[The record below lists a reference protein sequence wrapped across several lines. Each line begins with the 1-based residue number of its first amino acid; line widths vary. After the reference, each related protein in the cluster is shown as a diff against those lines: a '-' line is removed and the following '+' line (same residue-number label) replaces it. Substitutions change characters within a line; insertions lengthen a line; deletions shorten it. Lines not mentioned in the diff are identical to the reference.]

1 MEFGTPE
8 FWLALGQIMLINVL
22 LSGDNAVVIALA
34 SRNLP
39 AQQQKWAVLIGS
51 AGAIVALVVLAFF
64 AVKLLELDYVK
75 MVGSVLL
82 LWVGI
87 KLLVPEDEGEDLDAS
102 SNLKGAIKTIII
114 ADVVMSLDNVIGMTG
129 AAKGSML
136 LLCIGLAVST
146 PVIIFGSTLLMKLM
160 DRFPIIVTI
169 GGALLGYVAGEMLI
183 VDGAIESWVNTHAH
197 WLHTGAPL
205 IGAGAVVAIGK
216 FLASRQGSEASH
228 AA

>member
-1 MEFGTPE
+1 MEAGSPE
-8 FWLALGQIMLINVL
+8 FWLALLQIMMINVL

-39 AQQQKWAVLIGS
+39 PKEQKWAILIGS
-51 AGAIVALVVLAFF
+51 AGAIIALVVLAFF
-64 AVKLLELDYVK
+64 AVKLLELHYVK
-75 MVGSVLL
+75 LVGSALL

-87 KLLVPEDEGEDLDAS
+87 KLLVPEDESDNLDAAG
-102 SNLKGAIKTIII
+102 NLMGAVKTIII

-160 DRFPIIVTI
+160 DRFPIIITI
-169 GGALLGYVAGEMLI
+169 GGGLLGYVAGEMVLE
-183 VDGAIESWVNTHAH
+183 DGAIESVVHNYH
-197 WLHTGAPL
+197 WLHTVLPILGA
-205 IGAGAVVAIGK
+205 AGVVAVGK
-216 FLASRQGSEASH
+216 YLASRQPSEQH

>member
-1 MEFGTPE
+1 MEAGTPE
-8 FWLALGQIMLINVL
+8 FWLALAQIMMINVL

-39 AQQQKWAVLIGS
+39 PKEQKWAILIGS
-51 AGAIVALVVLAFF
+51 AGAILALVVLAFF
-64 AVKLLELDYVK
+64 AVKLLELHYVK
-75 MVGSVLL
+75 LVGSALL

-87 KLLVPEDEGEDLDAS
+87 KLLVPEDEGDDLDAAG
-102 SNLKGAIKTIII
+102 NLMGAVKTIII

-160 DRFPIIVTI
+160 DRFPIIITI
-169 GGALLGYVAGEMLI
+169 GGGLLGYVAGEMVLE
-183 VDGAIESWVNTHAH
+183 DGAIESIVHNYH
-197 WLHTGAPL
+197 WLHTVLPILGA
-205 IGAGAVVAIGK
+205 AGVVAVGK
-216 FLASRQGSEASH
+216 YLASRHPAEQH